1 MINKERPYQI
11 CNRCV
16 MDTTDPDIIFDKN
29 GVCNHCKRAEL
40 LMGAPP
46 YSLDA
51 ENKKKS
57 LEKLV
62 EEIKE
67 KGRGKKYDCIIGL
80 SGGTDSTYVAY
91 IVVNLGLRPLA
102 VHLDNGW
109 NSELSVKN
117 IENTVKNLGI
127 DLYTYVI
134 DWEEFK
140 DLQMAFLK
148 ASTPDSEIPTD
159 HAICSA
165 LYQLARK
172 HNVNYILAGTNLGTE
187 SILPA
192 SWSHGHSDWKYIKM
206 IQKRFGSKKLKTYPH
221 QSMIDLFIDV
231 KLRKIEWIHILNYLD
246 YVKKDA
252 IEIIEKD
259 LGWRN
264 YGGKHYESI
273 YTRFFQGYI
282 LPNKFNFDKRR
293 AHLSSL
299 IMSGQLSREK
309 ALEELKK
316 NPYPNMEL
324 QEKDKKFFMDKF
336 GIDEDGFNKIMKS
349 ESKRFWDYPSYEKS
363 NFWNCIKSI
372 YYKVYKRNKNFL

>member
-1 MINKERPYQI
+1 MITKERPYQI
-11 CNRCV
+11 CTRCV
-16 MDTTDPDIIFDKN
+16 MDTTDPEIVFDKN

-40 LMGAPP
+40 LMNMPP
-46 YSLDA
+46 YSLSPD
-51 ENKKKS
+51 EKKKS
-57 LEKLV
+57 LEKLA

-67 KGRGKKYDCIIGL
+67 KGKGKKYDCVIGL
-80 SGGTDSTYVAY
+80 SGGTDSTYAAY
-91 IVVNLGLRPLA
+91 IVVKLGLRPLA

-117 IENTVKNLGI
+117 IENIVKNLGI

-134 DWEEFK
+134 DWDEFK

-165 LYQLARK
+165 LYQVARK
-172 HNVNYILAGTNLGTE
+172 HNVKYILAGTNLGTE

-192 SWSHGHSDWKYIKM
+192 LWSHGHSDWKYIKN
-206 IQKRFGSKKLKTYPH
+206 IQKRFGSKKLKTFPH
-221 QSMIDLFIDV
+221 QSMLDLFIDV
-231 KLRKIEWIHILNYLD
+231 KIRKIKWVHLLNYID

-252 IEIIEKD
+252 VNIIEKELD
-259 LGWRN
+259 WRN

-282 LPNKFNFDKRR
+282 LPVKFNFDKRR

-299 IMSGQLSREK
+299 IISNQITRDYALQELTKDPYPSIEL
-309 ALEELKK
+309 LEE
-316 NPYPNMEL
+316 
-324 QEKDKKFFMDKF
+324 DKEFFINKF
-336 GIDEDGFNKIMKS
+336 GIEEDQFNQIMNAKT
-349 ESKRFWDYPSYEKS
+349 KTFWDYPSYEKS
-363 NFWNCIKSI
+363 SFWAYIKNL
-372 YYKVYKRNKNFL
+372 YYKIYKKK